1 MVLGVPPIE
10 GDLVTGCLP
19 EELAWCRVAPPSLRV
34 EVPNNMSATQA
45 EARIDELWEEYVS
58 TRDQELRNKLLL
70 YYSPLVKY
78 VASRLAAGLPQ
89 NVQHEDLVSYG
100 WFGLIDAVQRFELER
115 EIKFETYAMQRIRG
129 AILDELRKSDW
140 VPRSVRQKA
149 RSIEKAMAKLEGKMG
164 RTASEDELAGAL
176 EWSIPQLH
184 KTLTEIHHAG
194 IIAFDELVGAAGK
207 SDAAMAL
214 GGHHCRRRRRSRL
227 ASTRSESFA
236 GILAEA
242 INSMSDREKW
252 VLMLYYYERFTLADI
267 GKVLSVTESRVCQ
280 IHTKAVMQLRVILKR
295 RMSDR

>member
-10 GDLVTGCLP
+10 LARDRSSP
-19 EELAWCRVAPPSLRV
+19 EERAWCRAIFRPYGWRYRQQ
-34 EVPNNMSATQA
+34 MSTTQA

-70 YYSPLVKY
+70 FYSPLVKY

-149 RSIEKAMAKLEGKMG
+149 RSIEKAMAKLEGRFG
-164 RTASEDELAGAL
+164 RTASESELAEAL
-176 EWSIPQLH
+176 EWSVPQLN
-184 KTLTEIHHAG
+184 KTLSEIHHAG
-194 IIAFDELVGAAGK
+194 IIALDEIVGSSGK
-207 SDAAMAL
+207 QSDAAMAL
-214 GGHHCRRRRRSRL
+214 VDTIADSGEGPVGEYEKNELR
-227 ASTRSESFA
+227 A
-236 GILAEA
+236 ILADA
-242 INSMSDREKW
+242 INGMSDREKW

-280 IHTKAVMQLRVILKR
+280 IHTKAVLQLRVVLKR
-295 RMSDR
+295 RLNDR

>member
-1 MVLGVPPIE
+1 
-10 GDLVTGCLP
+10 
-19 EELAWCRVAPPSLRV
+19 
-34 EVPNNMSATQA
+34 MSATQA

-149 RSIEKAMAKLEGKMG
+149 RSIEKAMAKLEGRMG

-194 IIAFDELVGAAGK
+194 IIALDELVGAAGK

-214 GGHHCRRRRRSRL
+214 VDTIADGGEGPVGEYEKRELR
-227 ASTRSESFA
+227 

-295 RMSDR
+295 RMNDR